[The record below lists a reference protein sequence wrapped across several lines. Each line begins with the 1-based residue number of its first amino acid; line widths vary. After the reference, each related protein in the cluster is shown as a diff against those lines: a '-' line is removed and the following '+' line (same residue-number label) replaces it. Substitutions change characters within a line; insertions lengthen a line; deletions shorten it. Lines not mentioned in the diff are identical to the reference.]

1 MAWKRSGVQFPL
13 APLRTLSELVFL
25 DMARKTEM
33 PTETGN
39 GNSAEIH
46 FLPTTSEFL
55 FNSASR
61 ATGAVHGG
69 TEQHSWGSCN
79 AHFVRRCP
87 ARCFSYVA
95 TVPSVIRS
103 ISFVIAV
110 SLAAASCSSSSE
122 TSTVQESLATST
134 TVAQATTTAPP
145 TVTTTTL
152 APPTT
157 AEATTTTTE
166 PEAAFLSRWMGDLPD
181 SQRLTELAIPG
192 SHDSTATIDYKFGEL
207 VIADTAKTQNLTI
220 DEQLRVGTRFLDI
233 RLLQEQG
240 ILETYHGIVKQEM
253 PFSEVLE
260 SAYGFLEEFPSEVL
274 VMSIKE
280 EGSAI
285 GPIEMPF
292 AEQVEAVIAENP
304 ERWYLANATPSLGDT
319 RGKIVLVNRF
329 SPSDQALG
337 GIDASNGWSDQ
348 ATFSLTAEGI
358 SLRIQD
364 EYFVRDNEAKK
375 SAIRALID
383 EAAEAS
389 GPDVLFINFISGYQ
403 EREIFGQIAP
413 TILSVSDDVNPWML
427 NLLEEL
433 ETALRGIF
441 VIDYVNES
449 INETI
454 VATNFS

>member
-1 MAWKRSGVQFPL
+1 
-13 APLRTLSELVFL
+13 
-25 DMARKTEM
+25 
-33 PTETGN
+33 
-39 GNSAEIH
+39 
-46 FLPTTSEFL
+46 
-55 FNSASR
+55 
-61 ATGAVHGG
+61 
-69 TEQHSWGSCN
+69 
-79 AHFVRRCP
+79 
-87 ARCFSYVA
+87 
-95 TVPSVIRS
+95 
-103 ISFVIAV
+103 
-110 SLAAASCSSSSE
+110 
-122 TSTVQESLATST
+122 
-134 TVAQATTTAPP
+134 
-145 TVTTTTL
+145 
-152 APPTT
+152 
-157 AEATTTTTE
+157 
-166 PEAAFLSRWMGDLPD
+166 MGDLSD

-192 SHDSTATIDYKFGEL
+192 SHDSTATIDYKFGGMA
-207 VIADTAKTQNLTI
+207 IADTAKTQSLTI
-220 DEQLRVGTRFLDI
+220 DEQLRIGTRFLDI

-240 ILETYHGIVKQEM
+240 ILETYHGEVKQEM

-280 EGSAI
+280 EGGAI

-292 AEQVEAVIAENP
+292 AEQVESVIAENP
-304 ERWYLANATPSLGDT
+304 ERWYLADTTPSLGDT

-337 GIDASNGWSDQ
+337 GIDASSGWSDQ
-348 ATFSLTAEGI
+348 ATFSLTTEGI

-383 EAAEAS
+383 EAAMAS

-403 EREIFGQIAP
+403 ERELFGQIVP
-413 TILSVSDDVNPWML
+413 TIMSVSDDVNPWMV

>member
-1 MAWKRSGVQFPL
+1 
-13 APLRTLSELVFL
+13 
-25 DMARKTEM
+25 M
-33 PTETGN
+33 PTETGH

-95 TVPSVIRS
+95 TATLPSVIRS

-253 PFSEVLE
+253 PFSK
-260 SAYGFLEEFPSEVL
+260 FW
-274 VMSIKE
+274 K
-280 EGSAI
+280 
-285 GPIEMPF
+285 
-292 AEQVEAVIAENP
+292 
-304 ERWYLANATPSLGDT
+304 
-319 RGKIVLVNRF
+319 
-329 SPSDQALG
+329 
-337 GIDASNGWSDQ
+337 
-348 ATFSLTAEGI
+348 
-358 SLRIQD
+358 
-364 EYFVRDNEAKK
+364 
-375 SAIRALID
+375 
-383 EAAEAS
+383 
-389 GPDVLFINFISGYQ
+389 
-403 EREIFGQIAP
+403 AP
-413 TILSVSDDVNPWML
+413 TASWRNSRQRSLSCRSRRKAQRSDPSKCRSLSRLKQSSPRTQSVGTSPTQL
-427 NLLEEL
+427 RRSATREEKSSL
-433 ETALRGIF
+433 
-441 VIDYVNES
+441 
-449 INETI
+449 
-454 VATNFS
+454 